1 MNRFTGVMFAA
12 LLLAACGSAGNP
24 SDSDSISDSPNPSET
39 CWKSPLTN
47 LCSTES
53 DPTLVVKIDDVSAAR
68 PQYSLN
74 EADMI
79 VVEPV
84 EGGLTRLFAVYQS
97 NQPLLVGPVR
107 SARITDPDIA
117 EAFGN
122 PGFAY
127 SGSNDKVKPLLL
139 AASIQLVGHPQGGV
153 GYSREP
159 GRDAPHNLI
168 GTFADVIGRIKDL
181 AAAKLTTT
189 STFNFSENPSTGQ
202 DIVDFN
208 VKWPGERKTFTWNS
222 TLGKWTIKS
231 FKNDV
236 VSLDAV
242 TKEQKLA
249 VADTVFVMNSEL
261 LPNPTSALT
270 PYPKT
275 FGEGSGYIFN
285 RGQVIPV
292 TWKRPTVKDLPHF
305 FDGSG
310 KEVSIGKGRLWWLI
324 ASTREKVTINYPAS
338 PSPSESAS

>member
-1 MNRFTGVMFAA
+1 MKRFAFVISTVLF
-12 LLLAACGSAGNP
+12 LAACSSAGTPSESLSP
-24 SDSDSISDSPNPSET
+24 SDSSSPSET
-39 CWKSPLTN
+39 CWTSPLTG
-47 LCSTES
+47 LCSVES

-97 NQPLLVGPVR
+97 NQPLLIGPVR

-117 EAFGN
+117 EAFGK

-127 SGSNDKVKPLLL
+127 SGSNNKVKPLLL
-139 AASIQLVGHPQGGV
+139 GASIQLVGHPQGGK
-153 GYSREP
+153 GYTREP

-168 GTFADVIGRIKDL
+168 GTFADVISRIKDL
-181 AAAKLTTT
+181 AAAKMTTT
-189 STFNFSENPSTGQ
+189 SAFDFSDKPTAGT
-202 DIVDFN
+202 DIIDFN
-208 VKWPGERKTFTWNS
+208 VKWPAERKTFTWNS
-222 TLGKWTIKS
+222 TLNKWTIKS
-231 FKNDV
+231 FKTDV

-249 VADTVFVMNSEL
+249 IADTVFVMNSEL
-261 LPNPTSALT
+261 LPNPTSKLT

-275 FGEGSGYIFN
+275 FGQGSGYIFT

-305 FDGSG
+305 FDANGT
-310 KEVSIGKGRLWWLI
+310 EVSIAKGRLWWLI